1 MPSRTLLDDLSE
13 TQAEMQ
19 RLSGDP
25 NASEVELIS
34 AQAQLATIHD
44 LIAKMAPLGTS
55 AGESTDAA
63 ARNVAA
69 AEALAAMT
77 LERDAALAQV
87 DILVKERAKLIEQVT
102 FKAREPGSPMAD
114 RPPRV
119 PEGKSPVA
127 MSPMTF
133 LAVLR
138 YDIRRRR
145 GADQEPA
152 RRRVERRG
160 PGEAV
165 VAIELGDNFY
175 EMEDGLHVAFL
186 QGHVRA
192 AKRLVEPRDLQPGV
206 ILLRVEPPVGERL
219 RDRAPDRGHAHARRL
234 GDLRDAVAGHQ
245 EVELGFAPLDAAR
258 PPRLPGR
265 ALARPFGQRLAG
277 LGHGVSWL
285 SGFCSQ
291 YSENSGFPQYR

>member
-13 TQAEMQ
+13 TQAELQ

-102 FKAREPGSPMAD
+102 FKAREPGAPMAD

-145 GADQEPA
+145 GADD
-152 RRRVERRG
+152 V
-160 PGEAV
+160 
-165 VAIELGDNFY
+165 
-175 EMEDGLHVAFL
+175 
-186 QGHVRA
+186 
-192 AKRLVEPRDLQPGV
+192 AKRIYENQALVHADDHSGLAQLLERD
-206 ILLRVEPPVGERL
+206 
-219 RDRAPDRGHAHARRL
+219 AA
-234 GDLRDAVAGHQ
+234 GDLTVDGMKVLPWSGAVLGTASFAYKAG
-245 EVELGFAPLDAAR
+245 P
-258 PPRLPGR
+258 
-265 ALARPFGQRLAG
+265 
-277 LGHGVSWL
+277 
-285 SGFCSQ
+285 
-291 YSENSGFPQYR
+291 